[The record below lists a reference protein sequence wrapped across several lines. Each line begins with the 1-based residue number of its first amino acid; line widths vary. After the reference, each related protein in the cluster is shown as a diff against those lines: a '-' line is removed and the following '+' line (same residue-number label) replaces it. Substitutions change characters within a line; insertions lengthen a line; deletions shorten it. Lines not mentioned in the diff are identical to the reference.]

1 METVWLGLLGSTLAG
16 LLTGIGALP
25 VLFTREVEQR
35 TQNLFLGFGAG
46 VMLAATAFSLI
57 VPGLQAAQDLGV
69 GRLPAALVVSGGIL
83 AGGLA
88 LIRIGHWLATH
99 HLGSGP
105 YAEDV
110 AGRARVLL
118 FILAITLHNF
128 PEGLAVGVGFASGDV
143 ANGTA
148 LAVAIGLQ
156 NVPEGLAVAMAAVA
170 AGDPPRRAFLVG
182 LLSGLVEP
190 LGGVIGAGLVFLA
203 APFLPV
209 AMGFAA
215 GAMLFVISE
224 EVIPEINREPNG
236 GLNSVG
242 LLTGFVVMMMLDVV
256 LA

>member
-1 METVWLGLLGSTLAG
+1 METVWFGLLGSTLAG
-16 LLTGIGALP
+16 LLTGVGALP
-25 VLFTREVEQR
+25 VLFARGVAQR

-57 VPGLQAAQDLGV
+57 VPGLEAAQELGL
-69 GRLPAALVVSGGIL
+69 GRLLSALVVSGGIL
-83 AGGLA
+83 TGGLA
-88 LIRIGHWLATH
+88 LVRIGSWLAEH

-148 LAVAIGLQ
+148 LAVA
-156 NVPEGLAVAMAAVA
+156 MAARA
-170 AGDPPRRAFLVG
+170 AGDSVRRAFLVG

-190 LGGVIGAGLVFLA
+190 VGGVIGAGLVFLA

-224 EVIPEINREPNG
+224 EVIPEINRERNG
-236 GLNSVG
+236 GINSVG

-256 LA
+256 LG

>member
-1 METVWLGLLGSTLAG
+1 METLVLGLVGSTLAG
-16 LLTGIGALP
+16 LMTGVGALP
-25 VLFTREVEQR
+25 VLFARTVSKR

-57 VPGLQAAQDLGV
+57 VPGLDAAQELG
-69 GRLPAALVVSGGIL
+69 LSPLLSILVVSSGIL
-83 AGGLA
+83 FGGAA
-88 LIRIGHWLATH
+88 LLRLGAWLAAH

-148 LAVAIGLQ
+148 LAIAIGLQ
-156 NVPEGLAVAMAAVA
+156 NMPEGLAVAMAAVA
-170 AGDPPRRAFLVG
+170 AGDSARRAFCVG
-182 LLSGLVEP
+182 LLSGLAEP
-190 LGGVIGAGLVFLA
+190 LGGVLGAGAVFLA

-224 EVIPEINREPNG
+224 EVIPEINRERNN
-236 GLNSVG
+236 GLNSLG

-256 LA
+256 LG

>member
-1 METVWLGLLGSTLAG
+1 METLVLGLVGSTLAG
-16 LLTGIGALP
+16 LLTGVGALP
-25 VLFTREVEQR
+25 VLFTRNVSQR

-57 VPGLQAAQDLGV
+57 VPGIEAARELGLGRVFSAFVVSAGILV
-69 GRLPAALVVSGGIL
+69 GGAALLRLG
-83 AGGLA
+83 A
-88 LIRIGHWLATH
+88 WLSEH

-156 NVPEGLAVAMAAVA
+156 NVPEGLAVAMASVA
-170 AGDPPRRAFLVG
+170 AGDPARRAFLVG
-182 LLSGLVEP
+182 VLSGLVEP
-190 LGGVIGAGLVFLA
+190 VGGALGSGLVFLA

-224 EVIPEINREPNG
+224 EVIPEINRERND

>member
-1 METVWLGLLGSTLAG
+1 METVWLGLVGSTLAG
-16 LLTGIGALP
+16 LLTGVGALP
-25 VLFTREVEQR
+25 VLFAREIRQR

-57 VPGLQAAQDLGV
+57 VPGLEAAQDLGL
-69 GRLPAALVVSGGIL
+69 GRLFSALVVSAGIL

-88 LIRIGHWLATH
+88 LVRIGSWLAAH
-99 HLGSGP
+99 HLGSGL

-156 NVPEGLAVAMAAVA
+156 NMPEGLAVAMAAIA

-182 LLSGLVEP
+182 LLSGVVEP
-190 LGGVIGAGLVFLA
+190 VGGVLGAGLVFLA

-224 EVIPEINREPNG
+224 EVLPEINRERNG

>member
-1 METVWLGLLGSTLAG
+1 METLWLGLVGSTLAG
-16 LLTGIGALP
+16 LLTGVGALP
-25 VLFTREVEQR
+25 VLFTRQIRQR

-57 VPGLQAAQDLGV
+57 VPGLDAARDLGL
-69 GRLPAALVVSGGIL
+69 GRLPSALVVSAGIL
-83 AGGLA
+83 AGGLV
-88 LIRIGHWLATH
+88 LVRIGGWLAAH
-99 HLGSGP
+99 HLGSGL

-156 NVPEGLAVAMAAVA
+156 NMPEGLAVAMAALA
-170 AGDPPRRAFLVG
+170 AGDTPRRAFLVG
-182 LLSGLVEP
+182 LISGVVEP
-190 LGGVIGAGLVFLA
+190 VGGVLGAGLVFLA

-224 EVIPEINREPNG
+224 EVIPEINRERNG